1 MTDSTEHN
9 LADQLHRFLFDADN
23 VRGELVQLG
32 PTFAAMI
39 ANHDYPPAVAEL
51 LGELLAATSLF
62 TALLK
67 FEGEVTVQ
75 LQGDGPVRL
84 MVVNGDHQQQFRGV
98 ARIASPPGELAGL
111 RPLLGNGYLV
121 ITVSPTDGERYQ
133 GVVALDQ
140 ESIAACLER
149 YFSQSEQLPTRIWL
163 FARASAPTRAGGL
176 LLQRMPVSASE
187 QDDRGLEHLVLLSS
201 TLKAAELL
209 DLPAITVLHRLYHQ
223 EQINRFAPQSLT
235 FVCGCS
241 REKSANALI
250 SLGRDD
256 CEALLAE
263 RGEICIHC
271 EYCNSNYRFT
281 EADIEPLFGSGTRH
295 GPH

>member
-51 LGELLAATSLF
+51 LGELLVATSLF

-84 MVVNGDHQQQFRGV
+84 MVVNGDHRQQFRGV
-98 ARIASPPGELAGL
+98 ARIASPVGEQTGL

-140 ESIAACLER
+140 ESIAACLEG

-163 FARASAPTRAGGL
+163 FARAGASPRAGGL

-187 QDDRGLEHLVLLSS
+187 QDDRGLEHLSLLSA
-201 TLKAAELL
+201 TLKAEELL

-223 EQINRFAPQSLT
+223 EQISQFAPQPLS

-256 CEALLAE
+256 CEALLVE
-263 RGEICIHC
+263 RGEILIHC
-271 EYCNSNYRFT
+271 EYCNSDYRFT
-281 EADIEPLFGSGTRH
+281 SDDVEPLFGSGTRH

>member
-1 MTDSTEHN
+1 MTDTTPAI
-9 LADQLHRFLFDADN
+9 ADQLHRFLFDADN

-51 LGELLAATSLF
+51 LGELLVATSLF

-84 MVVNGDHQQQFRGV
+84 MVVNGDHRQQFRGV

-111 RPLLGNGYLV
+111 RALLGNGYLV

-140 ESIAACLER
+140 ETIAACLER

-163 FARASAPTRAGGL
+163 FARAALPTRAGGL

-187 QDDRGLEHLVLLSS
+187 QDDRGLEHLSLLSA
-201 TLKAAELL
+201 TLKAEELL

-223 EQINRFAPQSLT
+223 EQISQFSPQPLS

-250 SLGRDD
+250 SLGRDE
-256 CEALLAE
+256 CEALLVE
-263 RGEICIHC
+263 RGEIRIHC
-271 EYCNSNYRFT
+271 EYCNSDYCFT
-281 EADIEPLFGSGTRH
+281 DADIEPLFGSGTRH

>member
-32 PTFAAMI
+32 PSFSAMI

-84 MVVNGDHQQQFRGV
+84 MVVNGDHRQQFRGV
-98 ARIASPPGELAGL
+98 ARISNPPGELTGL
-111 RPLLGNGYLV
+111 RALLGTGYLV

-133 GVVALDQ
+133 GVVALDE

-149 YFSQSEQLPTRIWL
+149 YFSQSEQLPTSIWL
-163 FARASAPTRAGGL
+163 FARASAPARAAGL

-187 QDDRGLEHLVLLSS
+187 QDDRGLEHLVLLTT
-201 TLKAAELL
+201 TLKAEELL

-223 EQINRFAPQSLT
+223 EQINLFSPQPLT

-241 REKSANALI
+241 RKKSANALI

-281 EADIEPLFGSGTRH
+281 DADIEPLFGSGTRH